1 MEDKN
6 ERAEPILKETLAY
19 IETLD
24 EGIKPFAH
32 SCIWWPILLSSDNI
46 VVPTQYCP
54 KFFILGR
61 GSKNVEQSAHEMP
74 QFRGFFE
81 HLTFDVGRSQVD
93 RSERYNRGLT

>member
-32 SCIWWPILLSSDNI
+32 SSIWWSILLSSGNI
-46 VVPTQYCP
+46 VAPVQYCP
-54 KFFILGR
+54 KVFILGR
-61 GSKNVEQSAHEMP
+61 GSKNVEPTAREMP

-81 HLTFDVGRSQVD
+81 HLTFDIGRSQLD